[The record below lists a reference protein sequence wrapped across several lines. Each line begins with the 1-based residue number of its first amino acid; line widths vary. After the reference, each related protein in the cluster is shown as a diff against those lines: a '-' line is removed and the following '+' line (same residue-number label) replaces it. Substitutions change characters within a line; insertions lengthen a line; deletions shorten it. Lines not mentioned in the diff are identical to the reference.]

1 MSENIGTTVAQRIA
15 LLIESSGLKVGDFAE
30 QVGIQ
35 KSAVSHLIGGRNKPS
50 FEVIGSMLTAFPAL
64 SPDWLI
70 LGKGAMWRKE
80 TSAHSTPHIPTA
92 LPTTSSLKDLAKTG
106 IKHVQTSP
114 LVEHSENTEQD
125 SLDRNTK
132 ATEITSVT
140 DDPSLSRSSVTS
152 IGNTNDD
159 NGGVRT
165 DQITQSNVLNHSTS
179 PEHDTNK
186 NTIVSNVLPDLVVLL
201 PDGRYVR
208 YRAIEK

>member
-70 LGKGAMWRKE
+70 LGKGTMWRKE
-80 TSAHSTPHIPTA
+80 TTAHSTPHIPTA

-106 IKHVQTSP
+106 IKDVQPSP
-114 LVEHSENTEQD
+114 LIEHSENTEQD
-125 SLDRNTK
+125 SLDRITNSTK
-132 ATEITSVT
+132 ITSVT
-140 DDPSLSRSSVTS
+140 EDPSHSRLSVTS
-152 IGNTNDD
+152 IGSTNDND
-159 NGGVRT
+159 CVQT
-165 DQITQSNVLNHSTS
+165 EQITQSNVLNHSAP
-179 PEHDTNK
+179 PEHSTNK
-186 NTIVSNVLPDLVVLL
+186 NTVVANVLPDLVVLL